1 MRRNLSGPADVS
13 DFCDP
18 ARPSDPPSAWLPGD
32 PFVELEYPGDNA
44 CERFTLLQPRHLGDE
59 YNPILDLIS
68 VVRNIL
74 DELLTPEQSQQI
86 FAHTHTPHASRPD
99 PFIPPDPPQL
109 SADSPPDSIHPRRE
123 RAAQTADGPAFLE
136 AVVEYNVQITTL
148 RHQKAFVKNVAA
160 MPGLDDRLWT
170 RVAAQAYERTVG
182 PEIGR
187 LKAYVAFSDNVYG
200 ELLPRLVADIV
211 HLTDLGPG
219 KLMVDLGSGVGNCC
233 VQASLASGCD
243 SIGFEIMDAASE
255 LADAQ
260 RAEFEARCALW
271 GLNSGKVETIRADF
285 CKDERVGQ
293 AMARADV
300 VICNNY
306 VFGAKTNETLSN
318 LFLDLRDGAC
328 VSTAATELTAQLRRL
343 AQAVRAGELL
353 TLAPHH
359 RLAARHPGPAAATA
373 LVPDER
379 QLDGRDGHVLRRPRR
394 PLAHRTLDRGQRTV
408 RLSLC

>member
-1 MRRNLSGPADVS
+1 MALTCTDFHDPAD
-13 DFCDP
+13 
-18 ARPSDPPSAWLPGD
+18 PSRPPSEWAGAD
-32 PFVELEYPGDNA
+32 EPFVELAYPGEGA
-44 CERFTLLQPRHLGDE
+44 CERFTLLQPRHFGEE

-68 VVRNIL
+68 VIRNVL

-86 FAHTHTPHASRPD
+86 FAHTHTPHALRPD
-99 PFIPPDPPQL
+99 PFIPPDPPKF
-109 SADSPPDSIHPRRE
+109 SGAADSILTKLE
-123 RAAQTADGPAFLE
+123 RAAQAADGPAFLA
-136 AVVEYNVQITTL
+136 AVADYNVQITTL
-148 RHQKAFVKNVAA
+148 RYQKAFLKNVAA